1 SPARAFYQGADL
13 LDGDVSL
20 PPPRRGGPLVADAE
34 ADLGRALRLDR
45 VADEN
50 GIGRCEVGE
59 TGQQRAIG
67 VPRATEAE
75 VPAQEED
82 GAPAAV
88 VGRRV
93 EIAAAGIEDPPLAAD
108 ADRAGRRVDGG
119 YLDALALEPQSGSA
133 GAGAEVESGP
143 LPRVA
148 EELPFPPV
156 PFVEIAE
163 EPLGPHGL
171 ADAAPIRLE
180 LGRGHPHA
188 PLVVEEGV

>member
-50 GIGRCEVGE
+50 GVGRREVGE

-82 GAPAAV
+82 GAPAARSEEHTSELQSRFDLV
-88 VGRRV
+88 CRLLLEKKKVH
-93 EIAAAGIEDPPLAAD
+93 AARTL
-108 ADRAGRRVDGG
+108 
-119 YLDALALEPQSGSA
+119 LDQA
-133 GAGAEVESGP
+133 
-143 LPRVA
+143 
-148 EELPFPPV
+148 
-156 PFVEIAE
+156 
-163 EPLGPHGL
+163 
-171 ADAAPIRLE
+171 
-180 LGRGHPHA
+180 
-188 PLVVEEGV
+188 